1 MIKCRILNGKSILSA
16 ERNLKRL
23 LCYIVVFAGI
33 FLASSVCATLTGSET
48 ERLKQVFQA
57 GGFLME
63 EIDPLLRDQRL
74 AIHPEILSQKTK
86 GINYLHPRFG
96 LLSRSSIKRGQQ
108 VLKAKRVTLKNIEA
122 SYGVPREVLVAI
134 FRVETNLGSN
144 LGQYRVFN
152 SLLTLTV
159 MVNRRSVWAA
169 QELFNL
175 LALCGNN
182 QVNPFSIR
190 GSASGA
196 FGLCQFVPSSY
207 LAYGTDGNG
216 DGIVDLFDFSDAMAS
231 TANYLKAHGWH
242 NRNAGKQF
250 RAILAYNHCEN
261 YAKAV
266 LTYSK
271 QVRLGHNK
279 KTNAVKKNIKHPK
292 SGRGKDFAR
301 I

>member
-1 MIKCRILNGKSILSA
+1 MKLALY
-16 ERNLKRL
+16 
-23 LCYIVVFAGI
+23 YIVI
-33 FLASSVCATLTGSET
+33 LASIFIASPGNAILTGSDT
-48 ERLKQVFQA
+48 EKVKQLFQA

-63 EIDPLLRDQRL
+63 EIEPLLRDSRL
-74 AIHPEILSQKTK
+74 TLYPEILTQKTK

-96 LLSRSSIKRGQQ
+96 LLSQTSIKRGKQ
-108 VLKAKRVTLKNIEA
+108 VLKENRVMLKNIEA

-134 FRVETNLGSN
+134 YRVETNLGSN

-159 MVNRRSVWAA
+159 IVNRRSIWAA

-182 QVNPFSIR
+182 QINPFSIK

-216 DGIVDLFDFSDAMAS
+216 DGVVDLFDFSDAMAS
-231 TANYLKAHGWH
+231 TANFLKSNGWH
-242 NRNAGKQF
+242 SRNTEKQF
-250 RAILAYNHCEN
+250 RAILAYNHCNN

-266 LTYSK
+266 MTYSK
-271 QVRLGHNK
+271 KVKLGNNQK
-279 KTNAVKKNIKHPK
+279 SNATRNSAKHP
-292 SGRGKDFAR
+292 SGGSSKNFAR
-301 I
+301 L